1 MTERRVHKALD
12 SLERLANGDSR
23 WRILTFEEYLG
34 LVKTDP
40 ELQLRSVFQTFAD
53 MFREYIG
60 EGENEYPDDPESI
73 GYVRY
78 DCTGLFVEGAD
89 NPFFADRL
97 FANRLVNL
105 ARAMRRGAQQNKIY
119 IFEGPAGSGKST
131 FLNNLLG
138 RFEDYSKSRSGLR
151 YEAVWRL
158 DRRALGE
165 SLSKPEGHLADKLYR
180 LLDGAGLQ
188 PAQRENGQPGKDA
201 GGEVTDSCPPGY
213 LFTESHLVVPCP
225 SHDHPIL
232 MVPKELRRKF
242 LDRLLEEGEC
252 KKRLFSSKE
261 YEWVFKGS
269 PCTVCLSIWQGLLN
283 RLGGTRHAL
292 DMLCARPYAFNR
304 RMGEGISVFNPG
316 DLTSNREI
324 FTNRRV
330 EARINELLEG
340 SLPVEYVY
348 SRYAKTNNGIYALM
362 DIKDKNK
369 ARLIELHN
377 IISEGVHKVG
387 SIEESVSSL
396 FLALMNPEDK
406 NEVGDIP
413 SFSDRIEY
421 VQIPYV
427 LDMNTEVAIYLSVF
441 GESVK
446 ERFLPKVLHNFARV
460 VISTR
465 LTPESP
471 ALKEWLDDAQKY
483 RLYCDKN
490 LHLLKMELYSG
501 LIPSWLD
508 EEDVKRFNAARRRA
522 VIDESE
528 HEGRNGFS
536 GRESIKLFN
545 AFYSMYYKGDR
556 LITMSNL
563 RDFFEKA
570 RPELAAEIPDGFME
584 ALFSWYDYSVL
595 QQIKESLYYYNKE
608 RIATD
613 VMNYLYALNFEPGAK
628 ITSQYTGEQFEVSEA
643 WLQDLEVKVLGGEVS
658 GLRRLEFRHETQ
670 REYISKALTQQI
682 MVAGKDIRQTDLF
695 LALYERYVHQLK
707 GRVLEPFLNN
717 QNFRRAIKDFAGEEF
732 RTYDR
737 KIQNDVGFMMANMQE
752 KFGYTEQGAR
762 EVCLDLLDRK
772 IVEKFSGSSA

>member
-1 MTERRVHKALD
+1 MTERRVNKALD
-12 SLERLANGDSR
+12 SLDRTADGDSR

-34 LVKTDP
+34 LVKTNP
-40 ELQLRSVFQTFAD
+40 ELHLRNVFQTFSD
-53 MFREYIG
+53 MFRDYIG
-60 EGENEYPDDPESI
+60 EGENEYPDDPENI

-78 DCTGLFVEGAD
+78 DCSRLFAEGAD

-105 ARAMRRGAQQNKIY
+105 AKGLRRGARQNKIY

-131 FLNNLLG
+131 FLNNLLA
-138 RFEDYSKSRSGLR
+138 RFEEYSKSRPGLR

-158 DRRALGE
+158 DRRVLGE
-165 SLSKPEGHLADKLYR
+165 DIPKQEGHLAEKLFR

-188 PAQRENGQPGKDA
+188 PAKREDMQPMEEGRE
-201 GGEVTDSCPPGY
+201 EVTDSCPPSY
-213 LFTESHLVVPCP
+213 LFTESHLIVPCP

-232 MVPKELRRKF
+232 MVPKELRREF
-242 LDRLLEEGEC
+242 LDQLLEDGEC
-252 KKRLFSSKE
+252 KRRLFTRKE

-283 RLGGTRHAL
+283 RLGGTRPAL

-316 DLTSNREI
+316 DLTSSREI

-406 NEVGDIP
+406 TEVGDIP

-427 LDMNTEVAIYLSVF
+427 LDMNTEAAIYLSVF
-441 GESVK
+441 GESVQ

-465 LTPESP
+465 LAPESS
-471 ALKEWLDDAQKY
+471 ALKGWLDDAEKY
-483 RLYCDKN
+483 SLYCDKN

-501 LIPSWLD
+501 LIPPWLD

-528 HEGRNGFS
+528 HEGQKGFS

-545 AFYSMYYKGDR
+545 AFYSTYQKDDR

-563 RDFFEKA
+563 RDFFEKTL
-570 RPELAAEIPDGFME
+570 PELAKEIPDGFME
-584 ALFSWYDYSVL
+584 ALLSWYDYSVL
-595 QQIKESLYYYNKE
+595 QQIKESLYYYNE
-608 RIATD
+608 DRIAAD
-613 VMNYLYALNFEPGAK
+613 VMNYLFALNFEPGAK
-628 ITSQYTGEQFEVSEA
+628 VTSQYTGEQFEVSES
-643 WLQDLEVKVLGGEVS
+643 WLQDMEVKILGGEVS
-658 GLRRLEFRHETQ
+658 GLRRLDFRSETQ
-670 REYISKALTQQI
+670 REYISKALTQQ
-682 MVAGKDIRQTDLF
+682 MMLAGRDIRETDLF
-695 LALYERYVHQLK
+695 QALYDRYVHQLK

-717 QNFRRAIKDFAGEEF
+717 QNFRRAVKDFGGEEF

-737 KIQNDVGFMMANMQE
+737 RIRNDVSFMMDNMRE
-752 KFGYTEQGAR
+752 NYGYTKQGAR
-762 EVCLDLLDRK
+762 EVCLDILDRD
-772 IVEKFSGSSA
+772 VVAKFSG

>member
-1 MTERRVHKALD
+1 MKERRVHKALD
-12 SLERLANGDSR
+12 SLDRMAGGDSR
-23 WRILTFEEYLG
+23 WRILTFEEFLG
-34 LVKTDP
+34 LVKTNP
-40 ELQLRSVFQTFAD
+40 ELHLRSVFQTFAD
-53 MFREYIG
+53 MFQEYIG

-78 DCTGLFVEGAD
+78 DCNRLFAKGAD

-105 ARAMRRGAQQNKIY
+105 ARSMRRGAQQNKIY

-131 FLNNLLG
+131 FLNNLLAK
-138 RFEDYSKSRSGLR
+138 FEQYSKTRSGLR

-165 SLSKPEGHLADKLYR
+165 NPAKPDGPLIQRLHR
-180 LLDGAGLQ
+180 LLDEAGLQ
-188 PAQRENGQPGKDA
+188 PPRGEEALCNGPEEAVDDCHPSGH
-201 GGEVTDSCPPGY
+201 
-213 LFTESHLVVPCP
+213 LFTESHLIVPCP

-232 MVPKELRRKF
+232 MVPKELRREF
-242 LDRLLEEGEC
+242 LGTLLEDGQC
-252 KKRLFSSKE
+252 KERLFSRKE

-269 PCTVCLSIWQGLLN
+269 PCTVCLSIWQSLMN
-283 RLGGTRHAL
+283 TLGGTRAAL

-316 DLTSNREI
+316 DLTSSREI

-330 EARINELLEG
+330 EARLNELFEG
-340 SLPVEYVY
+340 SQPVEYVY

-362 DIKDKNK
+362 DIKNKNK

-377 IISEGVHKVG
+377 IISEGLHKVG

-406 NEVGDIP
+406 TEVGDIP
-413 SFSDRIEY
+413 SFSDRMEY

-427 LDMNTEVAIYLSVF
+427 LDINTETAIYLNVF
-441 GESVK
+441 GEAVAN
-446 ERFLPKVLHNFARV
+446 RFLPKVLHNFARV

-465 LTPESP
+465 LAPESP
-471 ALKEWLDDAQKY
+471 ALRDWLDDPKKY
-483 RLYCDKN
+483 CLYCDKN
-490 LHLLKMELYSG
+490 LHLLKMELYAG
-501 LIPSWLD
+501 LIPPWLD
-508 EEDVKRFNAARRRA
+508 EEDVKRFDAPRRRA

-528 HEGRNGFS
+528 SEGRMGFS

-545 AFYSMYYKGDR
+545 AFYSTYRKDDR

-563 RDFFEKA
+563 GHFFEKA
-570 RPELAAEIPDGFME
+570 RPELAKAIPEGFME

-595 QQIKESLYYYNKE
+595 QQIKESLYYYNEE
-608 RIATD
+608 RIAAD
-613 VMNYLYALNFEPGAK
+613 VMNYLYALNFEPGSSV
-628 ITSQYTGEQFEVSEA
+628 TSRYTGEQFEVSEA
-643 WLQDLEVKVLGGEVS
+643 WLQAMEVKILGGEVS
-658 GLRRLEFRHETQ
+658 GLRRLDFRRETQ
-670 REYISKALTQQI
+670 REYISKALTQQV

-707 GRVLEPFLNN
+707 AKVLEPFLNN
-717 QNFRRAIKDFAGEEF
+717 QNFRRAIKDFDTEEF

-737 KIQNDVGFMMANMQE
+737 RIRNDVGFMMANMRE
-752 KFGYTEQGAR
+752 KYGYTEQGAR
-762 EVCLDLLDRK
+762 EVCLDILDRD
-772 IVEKFSGSSA
+772 IVKKFSGS